1 MIFPLTP
8 TIMAETHPT
17 EIRGT
22 VLGINKI
29 FCVLGEVLAVSFG
42 YLTLDSFEEGNW
54 RLLLLIMSIT
64 CLIPTILSFLVLHET
79 PRFFIMNGYYDK
91 GFE

>member
-42 YLTLDSFEEGNW
+42 YLTLDSFEEGN
-54 RLLLLIMSIT
+54 
-64 CLIPTILSFLVLHET
+64 
-79 PRFFIMNGYYDK
+79 
-91 GFE
+91 